1 MGGFGGARDPSTGQV
16 HAEGWLGADLPVE
29 TSATPDGSYE
39 ELKENA
45 KS

>member
-1 MGGFGGARDPSTGQV
+1 MGGFGGARDPSTEQV

-45 KS
+45 RS